1 LPLTDVEMRINGAVY
16 RSNKAL
22 LSLNSE
28 YFSNLLSGEFGDGEC
43 IQINNLT
50 ERVFRVLL
58 KYLELE
64 LALIPDTFS
73 QREWVE
79 LLQAAKYYSLERLSS
94 ICEYQL
100 SLTISPEALPTTLT
114 FAVRQGL

>member
-1 LPLTDVEMRINGAVY
+1 LRANGAVY
-16 RSNKAL
+16 RSHKAL

-28 YFSNLLSGEFGDGEC
+28 YFSNLLSGDFADGDC
-43 IQINNLT
+43 VQLNNLP
-50 ERVFRVLL
+50 ERVLRVLL

-64 LALIPDTFS
+64 LALIPDTFT

-79 LLQAAKYYSLERLSS
+79 LLQAAKYYSLDRLSS

-114 FAVRQGL
+114 FAVRNGL